1 MPRTPSRVQAEF
13 AWAAGILIPPAAQHR
28 LTSAKISRKGRRL
41 KRGLYPARVR
51 MLMKALGIVTY
62 KIDARARSHVT
73 REHSCARTEPRLM
86 VNLHLVGN
94 YRALVIAHWFDP
106 GDREIPVVEFGQ
118 RFLQRGVQVVL
129 KCELCRRG
137 QDAHVHSVDQPVSIL
152 GNKLALA
159 RCDRGSA
166 LRFVMEPAARRDQHE
181 DQNEDDREVVLPSA
195 ALVGPEKRPRKNL
208 AKACHVNPRA
218 LHRR

>member
-1 MPRTPSRVQAEF
+1 MKVLRGTVHHAQDAIKGPGGICLGGRHSKPSGGATQADQRENE
-13 AWAAGILIPPAAQHR
+13 QKR
-28 LTSAKISRKGRRL
+28 KTSQTRPLSCMD
-41 KRGLYPARVR
+41 V

-106 GDREIPVVEFGQ
+106 GDREIPAVEFGQ

-129 KCELCRRG
+129 KC
-137 QDAHVHSVDQPVSIL
+137 
-152 GNKLALA
+152 
-159 RCDRGSA
+159 
-166 LRFVMEPAARRDQHE
+166 
-181 DQNEDDREVVLPSA
+181 
-195 ALVGPEKRPRKNL
+195 
-208 AKACHVNPRA
+208 
-218 LHRR
+218 